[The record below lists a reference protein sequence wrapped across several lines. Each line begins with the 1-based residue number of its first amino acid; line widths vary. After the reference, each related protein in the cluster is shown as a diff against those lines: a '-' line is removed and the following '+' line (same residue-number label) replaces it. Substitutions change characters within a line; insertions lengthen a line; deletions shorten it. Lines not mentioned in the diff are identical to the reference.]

1 MVYKI
6 RLAFSFPEY
15 IICVTYTGFRKLYSE
30 QAYITLSST
39 VQTAGSKSIRQFS
52 FSAPGNDRFFTPPG
66 RTVCNDNIF
75 FRRQYNTMINNGKN
89 KGKGIGL
96 VMRSRILS
104 SLLVLGCAVP
114 VAAPVLQPL
123 SVYAEETAGTPS
135 ETDPA
140 APAEDQAATT
150 EITVQVVFAGTETF
164 PEKITLNLLANNVV
178 CNTVEVT
185 AETQWAFTFKNLPV
199 TDEAG
204 APIVY
209 TVDEVEPA
217 GFVKT
222 IDGTTITNTWSEQK
236 AAEDA
241 AAAKKAEED
250 AAAAKKAEEDAA
262 AAKKAE
268 EDAAAAKK
276 AEEDAAAAKKA
287 EEDAAAAKKA
297 EEDAAAAKKA
307 EEDAAAAKKAEED
320 AAAAKKAEEDAK
332 KIEAANAAAKKAAD
346 EAAAAKKEAEEAKK
360 IAEDAREAA
369 EEAELAAEEAR
380 LAAEEAGEDADKL
393 AAAEEKAEKAK
404 KAKKKAEEKAKK
416 AEEAKK
422 KAEEKAKKAE
432 EAQKALTPVQVQS
445 ATPAA
450 QKYVYVNVKY
460 VDKGDNSGNVVLADY
475 RDQIAGQTVN
485 GYHYVGFIPAELDP
499 MGNLISIDLV
509 FEKD

>member
-1 MVYKI
+1 
-6 RLAFSFPEY
+6 
-15 IICVTYTGFRKLYSE
+15 
-30 QAYITLSST
+30 
-39 VQTAGSKSIRQFS
+39 
-52 FSAPGNDRFFTPPG
+52 
-66 RTVCNDNIF
+66 
-75 FRRQYNTMINNGKN
+75 MINNGKN

-164 PEKITLNLLANNVV
+164 PEKITLTLLANNVV

-241 AAAKKAEED
+241 AAARRPRKTPPLPRRPRKTLPLPRRLQKMHRKLPQMLLPRKKPQKTLLQRRLQKTQKRSKRQMLLQRRLQTRLPLQR
-250 AAAAKKAEEDAA
+250 KKR
-262 AAKKAE
+262 KKPKRSLKMPGKLL
-268 EDAAAAKK
+268 KK
-276 AEEDAAAAKKA
+276 PSWRLKKQGSLP
-287 EEDAAAAKKA
+287 
-297 EEDAAAAKKA
+297 
-307 EEDAAAAKKAEED
+307 
-320 AAAAKKAEEDAK
+320 
-332 KIEAANAAAKKAAD
+332 
-346 EAAAAKKEAEEAKK
+346 
-360 IAEDAREAA
+360 R
-369 EEAELAAEEAR
+369 R
-380 LAAEEAGEDADKL
+380 
-393 AAAEEKAEKAK
+393 
-404 KAKKKAEEKAKK
+404 
-416 AEEAKK
+416 
-422 KAEEKAKKAE
+422 
-432 EAQKALTPVQVQS
+432 PV
-445 ATPAA
+445 TMPI
-450 QKYVYVNVKY
+450 N
-460 VDKGDNSGNVVLADY
+460 
-475 RDQIAGQTVN
+475 
-485 GYHYVGFIPAELDP
+485 
-499 MGNLISIDLV
+499 
-509 FEKD
+509 

>member
-1 MVYKI
+1 
-6 RLAFSFPEY
+6 
-15 IICVTYTGFRKLYSE
+15 
-30 QAYITLSST
+30 
-39 VQTAGSKSIRQFS
+39 
-52 FSAPGNDRFFTPPG
+52 
-66 RTVCNDNIF
+66 
-75 FRRQYNTMINNGKN
+75 MINNGKN

-268 EDAAAAKK
+268 EAEEDAAAAKK

-320 AAAAKKAEEDAK
+320 AAAAKKAEEDAAAAKKAAEDAQKTAADAAAAQKAAEDAAAKKAAEDAK

-380 LAAEEAGEDADKL
+380 LAAEEAGDDADKL

>member
-1 MVYKI
+1 
-6 RLAFSFPEY
+6 
-15 IICVTYTGFRKLYSE
+15 
-30 QAYITLSST
+30 
-39 VQTAGSKSIRQFS
+39 
-52 FSAPGNDRFFTPPG
+52 
-66 RTVCNDNIF
+66 
-75 FRRQYNTMINNGKN
+75 MINNGKN

-320 AAAAKKAEEDAK
+320 AAAAKKAAEDAQKTAADAAAAQKAAEDAAAKKAAEDAK

-380 LAAEEAGEDADKL
+380 LAAEEAGDDADKL

>member
-1 MVYKI
+1 
-6 RLAFSFPEY
+6 
-15 IICVTYTGFRKLYSE
+15 
-30 QAYITLSST
+30 
-39 VQTAGSKSIRQFS
+39 
-52 FSAPGNDRFFTPPG
+52 
-66 RTVCNDNIF
+66 
-75 FRRQYNTMINNGKN
+75 MINNGKN

-268 EDAAAAKK
+268 EDTAAAKK

-307 EEDAAAAKKAEED
+307 AEDAQKTAADAAAAQKAAEDAAAKKA
-320 AAAAKKAEEDAK
+320 AEDAK

-380 LAAEEAGEDADKL
+380 LAAEEAGDDADKL

-404 KAKKKAEEKAKK
+404 KAKKKAEEKAKE

>member
-1 MVYKI
+1 
-6 RLAFSFPEY
+6 
-15 IICVTYTGFRKLYSE
+15 
-30 QAYITLSST
+30 
-39 VQTAGSKSIRQFS
+39 
-52 FSAPGNDRFFTPPG
+52 
-66 RTVCNDNIF
+66 
-75 FRRQYNTMINNGKN
+75 MINNGKN

-262 AAKKAE
+262 AAKKAA
-268 EDAAAAKK
+268 EDAQKTAADAAAAQKAAEDAAAKK
-276 AEEDAAAAKKA
+276 AA
-287 EEDAAAAKKA
+287 
-297 EEDAAAAKKA
+297 
-307 EEDAAAAKKAEED
+307 
-320 AAAAKKAEEDAK
+320 EDAK

>member
-1 MVYKI
+1 
-6 RLAFSFPEY
+6 
-15 IICVTYTGFRKLYSE
+15 
-30 QAYITLSST
+30 
-39 VQTAGSKSIRQFS
+39 
-52 FSAPGNDRFFTPPG
+52 
-66 RTVCNDNIF
+66 
-75 FRRQYNTMINNGKN
+75 MINNGKN

-250 AAAAKKAEEDAA
+250 AAAAKKAAEDAQKTAADAAAAQKAAEDA
-262 AAKKAE
+262 AAKKA
-268 EDAAAAKK
+268 A
-276 AEEDAAAAKKA
+276 
-287 EEDAAAAKKA
+287 
-297 EEDAAAAKKA
+297 
-307 EEDAAAAKKAEED
+307 
-320 AAAAKKAEEDAK
+320 EDAK

-380 LAAEEAGEDADKL
+380 LAAEEAGDDADKL

-404 KAKKKAEEKAKK
+404 KAKKKAEEKAKE

>member
-1 MVYKI
+1 
-6 RLAFSFPEY
+6 
-15 IICVTYTGFRKLYSE
+15 
-30 QAYITLSST
+30 
-39 VQTAGSKSIRQFS
+39 
-52 FSAPGNDRFFTPPG
+52 
-66 RTVCNDNIF
+66 
-75 FRRQYNTMINNGKN
+75 MINNGKN

-236 AAEDA
+236 AAE
-241 AAAKKAEED
+241 EP
-250 AAAAKKAEEDAA
+250 
-262 AAKKAE
+262 
-268 EDAAAAKK
+268 
-276 AEEDAAAAKKA
+276 
-287 EEDAAAAKKA
+287 
-297 EEDAAAAKKA
+297 
-307 EEDAAAAKKAEED
+307 
-320 AAAAKKAEEDAK
+320 
-332 KIEAANAAAKKAAD
+332 
-346 EAAAAKKEAEEAKK
+346 
-360 IAEDAREAA
+360 EAA
-369 EEAELAAEEAR
+369 EAEQAETAEAPAEES
-380 LAAEEAGEDADKL
+380 AE
-393 AAAEEKAEKAK
+393 
-404 KAKKKAEEKAKK
+404 
-416 AEEAKK
+416 
-422 KAEEKAKKAE
+422 
-432 EAQKALTPVQVQS
+432 
-445 ATPAA
+445 
-450 QKYVYVNVKY
+450 
-460 VDKGDNSGNVVLADY
+460 
-475 RDQIAGQTVN
+475 
-485 GYHYVGFIPAELDP
+485 
-499 MGNLISIDLV
+499 
-509 FEKD
+509 

>member
-1 MVYKI
+1 
-6 RLAFSFPEY
+6 
-15 IICVTYTGFRKLYSE
+15 
-30 QAYITLSST
+30 
-39 VQTAGSKSIRQFS
+39 
-52 FSAPGNDRFFTPPG
+52 
-66 RTVCNDNIF
+66 
-75 FRRQYNTMINNGKN
+75 MINNGKN

-268 EDAAAAKK
+268 EDTAAAKK

-320 AAAAKKAEEDAK
+320 AAAAKKAEEDAAAAKKAAEDAQKTAADAAAAQKAAEDAAAKKAAEDAK

-380 LAAEEAGEDADKL
+380 LAAEEAGDDADKL

>member
-1 MVYKI
+1 
-6 RLAFSFPEY
+6 
-15 IICVTYTGFRKLYSE
+15 
-30 QAYITLSST
+30 
-39 VQTAGSKSIRQFS
+39 
-52 FSAPGNDRFFTPPG
+52 
-66 RTVCNDNIF
+66 
-75 FRRQYNTMINNGKN
+75 MINNGKN

-262 AAKKAE
+262 AAKKTE

-320 AAAAKKAEEDAK
+320 AAAAKKAAEDAQKTAADAAAAQKAAEDAAAKKAAEDAK

-380 LAAEEAGEDADKL
+380 LAAEEAGDDADKL

>member
-1 MVYKI
+1 
-6 RLAFSFPEY
+6 
-15 IICVTYTGFRKLYSE
+15 
-30 QAYITLSST
+30 
-39 VQTAGSKSIRQFS
+39 
-52 FSAPGNDRFFTPPG
+52 
-66 RTVCNDNIF
+66 
-75 FRRQYNTMINNGKN
+75 MINNGKN

-150 EITVQVVFAGTETF
+150 EITVQVVFACTETF

-320 AAAAKKAEEDAK
+320 AAAAKKAEEDAAAAKKAAEDAQKTAADAAAAQKAAEDAAAKKAAEDAK

-380 LAAEEAGEDADKL
+380 LAAEEAGDDADKL

>member
-1 MVYKI
+1 
-6 RLAFSFPEY
+6 
-15 IICVTYTGFRKLYSE
+15 
-30 QAYITLSST
+30 
-39 VQTAGSKSIRQFS
+39 
-52 FSAPGNDRFFTPPG
+52 
-66 RTVCNDNIF
+66 
-75 FRRQYNTMINNGKN
+75 MINNGKN

-262 AAKKAE
+262 AAKKAA
-268 EDAAAAKK
+268 EDAQKTAADAAAAQKAAEDAAAKK
-276 AEEDAAAAKKA
+276 AA
-287 EEDAAAAKKA
+287 
-297 EEDAAAAKKA
+297 
-307 EEDAAAAKKAEED
+307 
-320 AAAAKKAEEDAK
+320 EDAK

-380 LAAEEAGEDADKL
+380 LAAEEAGDDADKL

-404 KAKKKAEEKAKK
+404 KAKKKAEEKAKE

>member
-1 MVYKI
+1 
-6 RLAFSFPEY
+6 
-15 IICVTYTGFRKLYSE
+15 
-30 QAYITLSST
+30 
-39 VQTAGSKSIRQFS
+39 
-52 FSAPGNDRFFTPPG
+52 
-66 RTVCNDNIF
+66 
-75 FRRQYNTMINNGKN
+75 MINNGKN

-241 AAAKKAEED
+241 AAKKAEED

-262 AAKKAE
+262 AAKKAA
-268 EDAAAAKK
+268 EDAQKTAADAAAAQKAAEDAAAKK
-276 AEEDAAAAKKA
+276 AA
-287 EEDAAAAKKA
+287 
-297 EEDAAAAKKA
+297 
-307 EEDAAAAKKAEED
+307 
-320 AAAAKKAEEDAK
+320 EDAK

>member
-1 MVYKI
+1 
-6 RLAFSFPEY
+6 
-15 IICVTYTGFRKLYSE
+15 
-30 QAYITLSST
+30 
-39 VQTAGSKSIRQFS
+39 
-52 FSAPGNDRFFTPPG
+52 
-66 RTVCNDNIF
+66 
-75 FRRQYNTMINNGKN
+75 MINNGKN

-276 AEEDAAAAKKA
+276 AAEDAQKTAADAAAAQKAAEDAAAKKA
-287 EEDAAAAKKA
+287 A
-297 EEDAAAAKKA
+297 
-307 EEDAAAAKKAEED
+307 
-320 AAAAKKAEEDAK
+320 EDAK

-360 IAEDAREAA
+360 IAEDARKAA

-380 LAAEEAGEDADKL
+380 LAAEEAGDDADKL

>member
-1 MVYKI
+1 
-6 RLAFSFPEY
+6 
-15 IICVTYTGFRKLYSE
+15 
-30 QAYITLSST
+30 
-39 VQTAGSKSIRQFS
+39 
-52 FSAPGNDRFFTPPG
+52 
-66 RTVCNDNIF
+66 
-75 FRRQYNTMINNGKN
+75 MINNGKN

-268 EDAAAAKK
+268 EDTAAAKK

-297 EEDAAAAKKA
+297 AEDAQKTAADAAAAQKAAEDAAAKKA
-307 EEDAAAAKKAEED
+307 A
-320 AAAAKKAEEDAK
+320 EDAK

-380 LAAEEAGEDADKL
+380 LAAEEAGDDADKL

>member
-1 MVYKI
+1 
-6 RLAFSFPEY
+6 
-15 IICVTYTGFRKLYSE
+15 
-30 QAYITLSST
+30 
-39 VQTAGSKSIRQFS
+39 
-52 FSAPGNDRFFTPPG
+52 
-66 RTVCNDNIF
+66 
-75 FRRQYNTMINNGKN
+75 MINNGKN

-320 AAAAKKAEEDAK
+320 AAAAKKAEEDAQKTAADAAAAQKAAEDAAAKKAAEDAK

-380 LAAEEAGEDADKL
+380 LAAEEAGDDADKL

>member
-1 MVYKI
+1 
-6 RLAFSFPEY
+6 
-15 IICVTYTGFRKLYSE
+15 
-30 QAYITLSST
+30 
-39 VQTAGSKSIRQFS
+39 
-52 FSAPGNDRFFTPPG
+52 
-66 RTVCNDNIF
+66 
-75 FRRQYNTMINNGKN
+75 MINNGKN

-268 EDAAAAKK
+268 EDTAAAKK

-320 AAAAKKAEEDAK
+320 AAAAKKAAEDAQKTAADAAAAQKAAEDAAAKKAAEDAK

-380 LAAEEAGEDADKL
+380 LAAEEAGDDADKL

-422 KAEEKAKKAE
+422 KAEEKAKKEE

>member
-1 MVYKI
+1 
-6 RLAFSFPEY
+6 
-15 IICVTYTGFRKLYSE
+15 
-30 QAYITLSST
+30 
-39 VQTAGSKSIRQFS
+39 
-52 FSAPGNDRFFTPPG
+52 
-66 RTVCNDNIF
+66 
-75 FRRQYNTMINNGKN
+75 MINNGKN

-320 AAAAKKAEEDAK
+320 AAAAKKAAEDAQKTAADAAAAQKAAEDAAAKKAAEDAK

-380 LAAEEAGEDADKL
+380 LAAEEAGDDADKL

-404 KAKKKAEEKAKK
+404 KAKKKAEETAKK

>member
-1 MVYKI
+1 
-6 RLAFSFPEY
+6 
-15 IICVTYTGFRKLYSE
+15 
-30 QAYITLSST
+30 
-39 VQTAGSKSIRQFS
+39 
-52 FSAPGNDRFFTPPG
+52 
-66 RTVCNDNIF
+66 
-75 FRRQYNTMINNGKN
+75 MINNGKN

-268 EDAAAAKK
+268 EPLPQRRPRKTPLPPRRPRKTPLPPRRLRKTPPLPRRLRKTLPPQRRLRKTPPLPRRLRKTLPLPRRLQKMHRKLPQMLLPRKK
-276 AEEDAAAAKKA
+276 PQKTLLQRRLQKTQKRSKRQMLLQRRLQTRLPLQRKKR
-287 EEDAAAAKKA
+287 KKPKRSPKMPGKLL
-297 EEDAAAAKKA
+297 KKPSWRL
-307 EEDAAAAKKAEED
+307 KKQGSLP
-320 AAAAKKAEEDAK
+320 
-332 KIEAANAAAKKAAD
+332 
-346 EAAAAKKEAEEAKK
+346 
-360 IAEDAREAA
+360 R
-369 EEAELAAEEAR
+369 R
-380 LAAEEAGEDADKL
+380 
-393 AAAEEKAEKAK
+393 
-404 KAKKKAEEKAKK
+404 
-416 AEEAKK
+416 
-422 KAEEKAKKAE
+422 
-432 EAQKALTPVQVQS
+432 PVMM
-445 ATPAA
+445 PI
-450 QKYVYVNVKY
+450 N
-460 VDKGDNSGNVVLADY
+460 
-475 RDQIAGQTVN
+475 
-485 GYHYVGFIPAELDP
+485 
-499 MGNLISIDLV
+499 
-509 FEKD
+509 

>member
-1 MVYKI
+1 
-6 RLAFSFPEY
+6 
-15 IICVTYTGFRKLYSE
+15 
-30 QAYITLSST
+30 
-39 VQTAGSKSIRQFS
+39 
-52 FSAPGNDRFFTPPG
+52 
-66 RTVCNDNIF
+66 
-75 FRRQYNTMINNGKN
+75 MINNGKN

-307 EEDAAAAKKAEED
+307 AEDAQKTAADAAAAQKAAEDAAAKKA
-320 AAAAKKAEEDAK
+320 AEDAK

-380 LAAEEAGEDADKL
+380 LAAEEAGDDADKL

>member
-1 MVYKI
+1 
-6 RLAFSFPEY
+6 
-15 IICVTYTGFRKLYSE
+15 
-30 QAYITLSST
+30 
-39 VQTAGSKSIRQFS
+39 
-52 FSAPGNDRFFTPPG
+52 
-66 RTVCNDNIF
+66 
-75 FRRQYNTMINNGKN
+75 MINNGKN

-250 AAAAKKAEEDAA
+250 TAAAKKAEEDAA

-276 AEEDAAAAKKA
+276 AAEDAQKTAADAAAAQKAAEDAAAKKA
-287 EEDAAAAKKA
+287 A
-297 EEDAAAAKKA
+297 
-307 EEDAAAAKKAEED
+307 
-320 AAAAKKAEEDAK
+320 EDAK

-380 LAAEEAGEDADKL
+380 LAAEEAGDDADKL

>member
-1 MVYKI
+1 
-6 RLAFSFPEY
+6 
-15 IICVTYTGFRKLYSE
+15 
-30 QAYITLSST
+30 
-39 VQTAGSKSIRQFS
+39 
-52 FSAPGNDRFFTPPG
+52 
-66 RTVCNDNIF
+66 
-75 FRRQYNTMINNGKN
+75 MINNGKN

-250 AAAAKKAEEDAA
+250 AAAAKKAEEDTAAAKKAEEDVA

-276 AEEDAAAAKKA
+276 AEEDKTLPPPRRLRKTPLPPRRLRKTPPLPRRLRKTLPPQRRLRKTPPLPRRLRKTLPLPRRLQKMHRKLPQMLLPRKKPQKTLLQRRLQKTQKRSKRQMLLQRRLQTRLPLQR
-287 EEDAAAAKKA
+287 KKR
-297 EEDAAAAKKA
+297 KKPKRSPKMPGKLL
-307 EEDAAAAKKAEED
+307 KKPSWRL
-320 AAAAKKAEEDAK
+320 KKQGSLP
-332 KIEAANAAAKKAAD
+332 
-346 EAAAAKKEAEEAKK
+346 
-360 IAEDAREAA
+360 R
-369 EEAELAAEEAR
+369 R
-380 LAAEEAGEDADKL
+380 
-393 AAAEEKAEKAK
+393 
-404 KAKKKAEEKAKK
+404 
-416 AEEAKK
+416 
-422 KAEEKAKKAE
+422 
-432 EAQKALTPVQVQS
+432 PVMM
-445 ATPAA
+445 PI
-450 QKYVYVNVKY
+450 N
-460 VDKGDNSGNVVLADY
+460 
-475 RDQIAGQTVN
+475 
-485 GYHYVGFIPAELDP
+485 
-499 MGNLISIDLV
+499 
-509 FEKD
+509 

>member
-1 MVYKI
+1 
-6 RLAFSFPEY
+6 
-15 IICVTYTGFRKLYSE
+15 
-30 QAYITLSST
+30 
-39 VQTAGSKSIRQFS
+39 
-52 FSAPGNDRFFTPPG
+52 
-66 RTVCNDNIF
+66 
-75 FRRQYNTMINNGKN
+75 MINNGKN

-307 EEDAAAAKKAEED
+307 AEDAQKTAADAAAAQKAAEDAAAKKA
-320 AAAAKKAEEDAK
+320 AEDAK

-380 LAAEEAGEDADKL
+380 LAAEEAGDDADKL

-432 EAQKALTPVQVQS
+432 EEQKALTPVQVQS

>member
-1 MVYKI
+1 
-6 RLAFSFPEY
+6 
-15 IICVTYTGFRKLYSE
+15 
-30 QAYITLSST
+30 
-39 VQTAGSKSIRQFS
+39 
-52 FSAPGNDRFFTPPG
+52 
-66 RTVCNDNIF
+66 
-75 FRRQYNTMINNGKN
+75 MINNGKN

-250 AAAAKKAEEDAA
+250 AAAAKKAEEDTA

-320 AAAAKKAEEDAK
+320 AAAAKKAAEDAQKTAADAAAAQKAAEDAAAKKAAEDAK

-380 LAAEEAGEDADKL
+380 LAAEEAGDDADKL

>member
-1 MVYKI
+1 
-6 RLAFSFPEY
+6 
-15 IICVTYTGFRKLYSE
+15 
-30 QAYITLSST
+30 
-39 VQTAGSKSIRQFS
+39 
-52 FSAPGNDRFFTPPG
+52 
-66 RTVCNDNIF
+66 
-75 FRRQYNTMINNGKN
+75 MINNGKN

-250 AAAAKKAEEDAA
+250 AAAAKKAAEDAQKTAADAAAAQKAAEDA
-262 AAKKAE
+262 AAKKA
-268 EDAAAAKK
+268 A
-276 AEEDAAAAKKA
+276 
-287 EEDAAAAKKA
+287 
-297 EEDAAAAKKA
+297 
-307 EEDAAAAKKAEED
+307 
-320 AAAAKKAEEDAK
+320 EDAK

-380 LAAEEAGEDADKL
+380 LAAEEAGDDADKL

>member
-1 MVYKI
+1 
-6 RLAFSFPEY
+6 
-15 IICVTYTGFRKLYSE
+15 
-30 QAYITLSST
+30 
-39 VQTAGSKSIRQFS
+39 
-52 FSAPGNDRFFTPPG
+52 
-66 RTVCNDNIF
+66 
-75 FRRQYNTMINNGKN
+75 MINNGKN

-320 AAAAKKAEEDAK
+320 AAAAKKAEEDAAAAKKAEEDAQKTAADAAAAQKAAEDAAAKKAAEDAK

-380 LAAEEAGEDADKL
+380 LAAEEAGDDADKL

>member
-1 MVYKI
+1 
-6 RLAFSFPEY
+6 
-15 IICVTYTGFRKLYSE
+15 
-30 QAYITLSST
+30 
-39 VQTAGSKSIRQFS
+39 
-52 FSAPGNDRFFTPPG
+52 
-66 RTVCNDNIF
+66 
-75 FRRQYNTMINNGKN
+75 MINNGKN

-262 AAKKAE
+262 AAKKAA
-268 EDAAAAKK
+268 EDAQKTAADAAAAQKAAEDAAAKK
-276 AEEDAAAAKKA
+276 AA
-287 EEDAAAAKKA
+287 
-297 EEDAAAAKKA
+297 
-307 EEDAAAAKKAEED
+307 
-320 AAAAKKAEEDAK
+320 EDAK

-380 LAAEEAGEDADKL
+380 LAAEEAGDDADKL

-404 KAKKKAEEKAKK
+404 KAKKKAEETAKK

>member
-1 MVYKI
+1 
-6 RLAFSFPEY
+6 
-15 IICVTYTGFRKLYSE
+15 
-30 QAYITLSST
+30 
-39 VQTAGSKSIRQFS
+39 
-52 FSAPGNDRFFTPPG
+52 
-66 RTVCNDNIF
+66 
-75 FRRQYNTMINNGKN
+75 MINNGKN

-287 EEDAAAAKKA
+287 AEDAQKTAADAAAAQKAAEDAAAKKA
-297 EEDAAAAKKA
+297 A
-307 EEDAAAAKKAEED
+307 
-320 AAAAKKAEEDAK
+320 EDAK

-380 LAAEEAGEDADKL
+380 LAAEEAGDDADKL

>member
-1 MVYKI
+1 
-6 RLAFSFPEY
+6 
-15 IICVTYTGFRKLYSE
+15 
-30 QAYITLSST
+30 
-39 VQTAGSKSIRQFS
+39 
-52 FSAPGNDRFFTPPG
+52 
-66 RTVCNDNIF
+66 
-75 FRRQYNTMINNGKN
+75 MINNGKN

-262 AAKKAE
+262 AAKKAA
-268 EDAAAAKK
+268 EDAQKTAADAAAAQKAAEDAAAKK
-276 AEEDAAAAKKA
+276 AA
-287 EEDAAAAKKA
+287 
-297 EEDAAAAKKA
+297 
-307 EEDAAAAKKAEED
+307 
-320 AAAAKKAEEDAK
+320 EDAK

-380 LAAEEAGEDADKL
+380 LAAEEAGDDADKL

>member
-1 MVYKI
+1 
-6 RLAFSFPEY
+6 
-15 IICVTYTGFRKLYSE
+15 
-30 QAYITLSST
+30 
-39 VQTAGSKSIRQFS
+39 
-52 FSAPGNDRFFTPPG
+52 
-66 RTVCNDNIF
+66 
-75 FRRQYNTMINNGKN
+75 MINNGKN

-307 EEDAAAAKKAEED
+307 AEDAQKTAADAAAAQKAAEDAAAKKA
-320 AAAAKKAEEDAK
+320 AEDAK

-360 IAEDAREAA
+360 IAEDARKAA

-380 LAAEEAGEDADKL
+380 LAAEEAGDDADKL

>member
-1 MVYKI
+1 
-6 RLAFSFPEY
+6 
-15 IICVTYTGFRKLYSE
+15 
-30 QAYITLSST
+30 
-39 VQTAGSKSIRQFS
+39 
-52 FSAPGNDRFFTPPG
+52 
-66 RTVCNDNIF
+66 
-75 FRRQYNTMINNGKN
+75 MINNGKN

-268 EDAAAAKK
+268 EDAAAAAKK

-320 AAAAKKAEEDAK
+320 AAAAKKAAEDAQKTAADAAAAQKAAEDAAAKKAAEDAK

-380 LAAEEAGEDADKL
+380 LAAEEAGDDADKL

>member
-1 MVYKI
+1 
-6 RLAFSFPEY
+6 
-15 IICVTYTGFRKLYSE
+15 
-30 QAYITLSST
+30 
-39 VQTAGSKSIRQFS
+39 
-52 FSAPGNDRFFTPPG
+52 
-66 RTVCNDNIF
+66 
-75 FRRQYNTMINNGKN
+75 MINNGKN

-268 EDAAAAKK
+268 EDTAAAKK

-287 EEDAAAAKKA
+287 AEDAQKTAADAAAAQKAAEDAAAKKA
-297 EEDAAAAKKA
+297 A
-307 EEDAAAAKKAEED
+307 
-320 AAAAKKAEEDAK
+320 EDAK

-380 LAAEEAGEDADKL
+380 LAAEEAGDDADKL

>member
-1 MVYKI
+1 
-6 RLAFSFPEY
+6 
-15 IICVTYTGFRKLYSE
+15 
-30 QAYITLSST
+30 
-39 VQTAGSKSIRQFS
+39 
-52 FSAPGNDRFFTPPG
+52 
-66 RTVCNDNIF
+66 
-75 FRRQYNTMINNGKN
+75 MINNGKN

-222 IDGTTITNTWSEQK
+222 IDGTTITNTWAEQK
-236 AAEDA
+236 AAED

-262 AAKKAE
+262 AAKKAA
-268 EDAAAAKK
+268 EDAQKTAADAAAAQKAAEDAAAKK
-276 AEEDAAAAKKA
+276 AA
-287 EEDAAAAKKA
+287 
-297 EEDAAAAKKA
+297 
-307 EEDAAAAKKAEED
+307 
-320 AAAAKKAEEDAK
+320 EDAK

-380 LAAEEAGEDADKL
+380 LAAEEAGDDADKL

>member
-1 MVYKI
+1 
-6 RLAFSFPEY
+6 
-15 IICVTYTGFRKLYSE
+15 
-30 QAYITLSST
+30 
-39 VQTAGSKSIRQFS
+39 
-52 FSAPGNDRFFTPPG
+52 
-66 RTVCNDNIF
+66 
-75 FRRQYNTMINNGKN
+75 MINNGKN

-250 AAAAKKAEEDAA
+250 AAAAKKAEEDTA

-320 AAAAKKAEEDAK
+320 AAAAKKAEEDAAAAKKAAEDAQKTAADAAAAQKAAEDAAAKKAAEDAK

-380 LAAEEAGEDADKL
+380 LAAEEAGDDADKL

>member
-1 MVYKI
+1 
-6 RLAFSFPEY
+6 
-15 IICVTYTGFRKLYSE
+15 
-30 QAYITLSST
+30 
-39 VQTAGSKSIRQFS
+39 
-52 FSAPGNDRFFTPPG
+52 
-66 RTVCNDNIF
+66 
-75 FRRQYNTMINNGKN
+75 MINNGKN

-297 EEDAAAAKKA
+297 AEDAQKTAADAAAAQKAAEDAAAKKA
-307 EEDAAAAKKAEED
+307 A
-320 AAAAKKAEEDAK
+320 EDAK

-380 LAAEEAGEDADKL
+380 LAAEEAGDDADKL

>member
-1 MVYKI
+1 
-6 RLAFSFPEY
+6 
-15 IICVTYTGFRKLYSE
+15 
-30 QAYITLSST
+30 
-39 VQTAGSKSIRQFS
+39 
-52 FSAPGNDRFFTPPG
+52 
-66 RTVCNDNIF
+66 
-75 FRRQYNTMINNGKN
+75 MINNGKN

-250 AAAAKKAEEDAA
+250 AAAAKKAEEDTAAAKKAEEDA

-320 AAAAKKAEEDAK
+320 AAAAKKAAEDAQKTAADAAAAQKAAEDAAAKKAAEDAK

-380 LAAEEAGEDADKL
+380 LAAEEAGDDADKL

>member
-1 MVYKI
+1 
-6 RLAFSFPEY
+6 
-15 IICVTYTGFRKLYSE
+15 
-30 QAYITLSST
+30 
-39 VQTAGSKSIRQFS
+39 
-52 FSAPGNDRFFTPPG
+52 
-66 RTVCNDNIF
+66 
-75 FRRQYNTMINNGKN
+75 MINNGKN

-262 AAKKAE
+262 AAKKAA
-268 EDAAAAKK
+268 EDAQKTAADAAAAQKAAEDAAAKK
-276 AEEDAAAAKKA
+276 AA
-287 EEDAAAAKKA
+287 
-297 EEDAAAAKKA
+297 
-307 EEDAAAAKKAEED
+307 
-320 AAAAKKAEEDAK
+320 EDAK

-380 LAAEEAGEDADKL
+380 LAAEEAGDDADKL

-416 AEEAKK
+416 AEDAKK

>member
-1 MVYKI
+1 
-6 RLAFSFPEY
+6 
-15 IICVTYTGFRKLYSE
+15 
-30 QAYITLSST
+30 
-39 VQTAGSKSIRQFS
+39 
-52 FSAPGNDRFFTPPG
+52 
-66 RTVCNDNIF
+66 
-75 FRRQYNTMINNGKN
+75 MINNGKN

-262 AAKKAE
+262 AAKKAA
-268 EDAAAAKK
+268 EDAQKTAADAASAQKAAEDAAAKK
-276 AEEDAAAAKKA
+276 AA
-287 EEDAAAAKKA
+287 
-297 EEDAAAAKKA
+297 
-307 EEDAAAAKKAEED
+307 
-320 AAAAKKAEEDAK
+320 EDAK

-360 IAEDAREAA
+360 IAEDAMEAA

-380 LAAEEAGEDADKL
+380 LAAEEAGEAADKL

>member
-1 MVYKI
+1 
-6 RLAFSFPEY
+6 
-15 IICVTYTGFRKLYSE
+15 
-30 QAYITLSST
+30 
-39 VQTAGSKSIRQFS
+39 
-52 FSAPGNDRFFTPPG
+52 
-66 RTVCNDNIF
+66 
-75 FRRQYNTMINNGKN
+75 MINNGKN

-276 AEEDAAAAKKA
+276 AAEDAQKTAADAAAAQKAAEDAAAKKA
-287 EEDAAAAKKA
+287 A
-297 EEDAAAAKKA
+297 
-307 EEDAAAAKKAEED
+307 
-320 AAAAKKAEEDAK
+320 EDAK

-380 LAAEEAGEDADKL
+380 LAAEEAGDDADKL

>member
-1 MVYKI
+1 
-6 RLAFSFPEY
+6 
-15 IICVTYTGFRKLYSE
+15 
-30 QAYITLSST
+30 
-39 VQTAGSKSIRQFS
+39 
-52 FSAPGNDRFFTPPG
+52 
-66 RTVCNDNIF
+66 
-75 FRRQYNTMINNGKN
+75 MINNGKN

-250 AAAAKKAEEDAA
+250 AAAAKKAEEDTA

-320 AAAAKKAEEDAK
+320 AAAAKKAEEDAQKTAADAAAAQKAAEDAAAKKAAEDAK

-380 LAAEEAGEDADKL
+380 LAAEEAGDDADKL

>member
-1 MVYKI
+1 
-6 RLAFSFPEY
+6 
-15 IICVTYTGFRKLYSE
+15 
-30 QAYITLSST
+30 
-39 VQTAGSKSIRQFS
+39 
-52 FSAPGNDRFFTPPG
+52 
-66 RTVCNDNIF
+66 
-75 FRRQYNTMINNGKN
+75 MINNGKN

-241 AAAKKAEED
+241 AALQRRPRKTPLPPRRPRKTPLLQRRPRKTLPPPRRLRKTPLPPRRPRKTPLPPRRLRKTPPLPRRLRKTLPPQRRLRKTPPLPRRLRKTLPLPRRLQKMHRKLPQMLLPRKKPQKTLLQRRLQKTQKRSKRQMLLQRRLQTRLPLQR
-250 AAAAKKAEEDAA
+250 KKR
-262 AAKKAE
+262 KKPKRSPKMPGKLL
-268 EDAAAAKK
+268 KK
-276 AEEDAAAAKKA
+276 PSWRLKKQGSLP
-287 EEDAAAAKKA
+287 
-297 EEDAAAAKKA
+297 
-307 EEDAAAAKKAEED
+307 
-320 AAAAKKAEEDAK
+320 
-332 KIEAANAAAKKAAD
+332 
-346 EAAAAKKEAEEAKK
+346 
-360 IAEDAREAA
+360 R
-369 EEAELAAEEAR
+369 R
-380 LAAEEAGEDADKL
+380 
-393 AAAEEKAEKAK
+393 
-404 KAKKKAEEKAKK
+404 
-416 AEEAKK
+416 
-422 KAEEKAKKAE
+422 
-432 EAQKALTPVQVQS
+432 PV
-445 ATPAA
+445 TMPI
-450 QKYVYVNVKY
+450 N
-460 VDKGDNSGNVVLADY
+460 
-475 RDQIAGQTVN
+475 
-485 GYHYVGFIPAELDP
+485 
-499 MGNLISIDLV
+499 
-509 FEKD
+509 